1 MREEIVVNGIVL
13 YATLVGEYD
22 KRLVILTKERGK
34 ITVFANGARRP
45 NSTLRAASQSFVM
58 GKFTVLS
65 GRDAYNLSRVEVD
78 EYFSDIAYDMEKMC
92 YASYFSELMS
102 YYTREGDH
110 CVNNLNL
117 LYFTF
122 KALLEDRLSNSL
134 IRSIYEIKLMDIE
147 GQAIHSYSCVKC
159 DEKDDLTHFD
169 AASGGLLC
177 SKCAIKHKITKSVSQ
192 TLVYTLQYILS
203 SPVNKLFSF
212 TLSNEAEEELAWI
225 SNRFRCQYVDKNFK
239 SLEILSTLA

>member
-1 MREEIVVNGIVL
+1 MREEVIVNGIVL

-58 GKFTVLS
+58 GKFTVVP
-65 GRDAYNLSRVEVD
+65 GRDAYNLTRVEVD

-92 YASYFSELMS
+92 YASYFGELMS
-102 YYTREGDH
+102 YYTREGDY
-110 CVNNLNL
+110 CINNLNL
-117 LYFTF
+117 LYVTF
-122 KALLEDRLSNSL
+122 KALLENKLPNTL

-159 DEKDDLTHFD
+159 NDKEDSSFFD

-177 SKCAIKHKITKSVSQ
+177 RKCAIRHKVNKQVSS

-203 SPVNKLFSF
+203 APFNKLYSF
-212 TLSNEAEEELAWI
+212 MLEEKANEELAWI
-225 SNRFRCQYVDKNFK
+225 SNRFRCQYIDKNFK

>member
-1 MREEIVVNGIVL
+1 MREEIFVNGIVL
-13 YATLVGEYD
+13 YTTLVGEYD
-22 KRLVILTKERGK
+22 KRLVVLTKERGK

-58 GKFTVLS
+58 GKFTVVP
-65 GRDAYNLSRVEVD
+65 GRDAYNLIRAEVT

-92 YASYFSELMS
+92 YASYFCEFMS
-102 YYTREGDH
+102 YYTREGDS
-110 CVNNLNL
+110 CINNLNL

-122 KALLEDRLSNSL
+122 KALLGGKLSNRL

-159 DEKDDLTHFD
+159 DSRDNLEYFD
-169 AASGGLLC
+169 ATYGGLVCKSCGLKYKI
-177 SKCAIKHKITKSVSQ
+177 SKRVSN

-203 SPVNKLFSF
+203 APLNKLYGFN
-212 TLSNEAEEELAWI
+212 LEAAAEEELSWVA
-225 SNRFRCQYVDKNFK
+225 NRFRCEYVDKNFK